1 MKHRNNL
8 ENKTPSGTYS
18 SMLIIQLVCS
28 GSWFFRT
35 ITGIQSRPDAFD
47 KARFIMNFLTIL
59 RVTEILYTFKLALKG
74 KTGQEIL

>member
-1 MKHRNNL
+1 MKPRNNL

-28 GSWFFRT
+28 GSWFFRN

-59 RVTEILYTFKLALKG
+59 RVTEIYTFRLALKG
-74 KTGQEIL
+74 KTDKEIL

>member
-1 MKHRNNL
+1 MKPRNNL
-8 ENKTPSGTYS
+8 ENQTPSGTYS

-59 RVTEILYTFKLALKG
+59 QVTEIYTFRLALKG
-74 KTGQEIL
+74 KTDKEIL